1 MRGYLAF
8 GIIAVLILGLGL
20 GAAGTT
26 AGISVGVDPTG
37 IYMFSAIVELPI
49 GSSLDIRAEGGI
61 ATGDLAGLMVGSLTL
76 LYHRTFPPF
85 DPFVGIGFGGA
96 LTPPPFTTGLVLEG
110 AAGVR
115 IAPVEPLVVFVQV
128 RYLVRFT
135 PEGWMSGPVYEGG
148 LGIGF

>member
-8 GIIAVLILGLGL
+8 GIIAILILGLGL
-20 GAAGTT
+20 
-26 AGISVGVDPTG
+26 
-37 IYMFSAIVELPI
+37 
-49 GSSLDIRAEGGI
+49 
-61 ATGDLAGLMVGSLTL
+61 
-76 LYHRTFPPF
+76 
-85 DPFVGIGFGGA
+85 
-96 LTPPPFTTGLVLEG
+96 G

>member
-8 GIIAVLILGLGL
+8 GIIAVSIVGLGI

-26 AGISVGVDPTG
+26 AGICGGVDPTG
-37 IYMFSAIVELPI
+37 IYMFSAIAELPI
-49 GSSLDIRAEGGI
+49 GGSLDLRAEGGI

-76 LYHRTFPPF
+76 LYHRPFPPV

-96 LTPPPFTTGLVLEG
+96 LTPPPFTTGLVIEG
-110 AAGVR
+110 VAGVR

-128 RYLVRFT
+128 RYLARFT
-135 PEGWMSGPVYEGG
+135 PEGWTSGPVYEGG